1 MKLQK
6 AKDILTGA
14 IVATLLLG
22 TIPTAFAKVSDMT
35 IPVSYKNIK
44 IVIDGQE
51 LKTDKEPFIY
61 DGTTY
66 LPVRA
71 VGEAVSKVV
80 GWDGATNTV
89 TLNSGEI
96 TPSAEGTQ
104 TTANGFVFS
113 TKYTTRVSGG
123 WTYTVSEITNN
134 SGNNYSMV
142 EIEATYYGSDGTILG
157 TGSAYVYDLLSGQ
170 TKSFETMESGDYGA
184 ASDIKF
190 QTNYVQ

>member
-1 MKLQK
+1 MKFQR
-6 AKDILTGA
+6 AKDLLTGVVVSA
-14 IVATLLLG
+14 LVFGIV
-22 TIPTAFAKVSDMT
+22 PTAFAKVSDMT

-71 VGEAVSKVV
+71 VGEAVGKTV
-80 GWDGATNTV
+80 GWDGAANTV
-89 TLNSGEI
+89 TLSSGENV
-96 TPSAEGTQ
+96 TSTEDKQ

-113 TKYTTRVSGG
+113 TKHTTRVENG